1 MHNPEFEVLSKAL
14 SWLKQSQSVALVTV
28 VKTFG
33 TAPRSKGALLAVC
46 QDGQVIG
53 SVSGGCIEDD
63 IIERV
68 RAGEFKYPTVLTYAV
83 TTEQSQRVGLACGG
97 TIELVLELLTHVDSI
112 EPAVTVLKQRQL
124 ITRHLNIINGEVSW
138 QTAKMGQSLYY
149 DSQQLT
155 CVYGP
160 AWQLLII
167 GAGQISRYLFEVS
180 VFRRKT
186 ETSNGIFPDF
196 GLSSHRL
203 RTTPRIQHNLADRGH
218 TVRSPD
224 A

>member
-1 MHNPEFEVLSKAL
+1 MHNSEFEILSKAL

-68 RAGEFKYPTVLTYAV
+68 RAGEFKYPTVLTYGV

-124 ITRHLNIINGEVSW
+124 ITRHLNIISGEVSW

-203 RTTPRIQHNLADRGH
+203 RTTPRIQHNLAGRGH